1 MRLGNT
7 VTKEQFIKLAPL
19 GMELTISSTNAILKY
34 NQNHIGPL
42 TNGRQIPGY
51 IYCRAEHIELMDGAW
66 ECFDDCPQQ
75 LTISK
80 LPKLKILKR
89 KYLCTQS

>member
-19 GMELTISSTNAILKY
+19 GMELTISSTNSILKY
-34 NQNHIGPL
+34 NPKHIEPL
-42 TNGRQIPGY
+42 TNRRQIPGY
-51 IYCRAEHIELMDGAW
+51 IYCRAEHIALMNGAW
-66 ECFDDCPQQ
+66 EYFDNYPQQ

-80 LPKLKILKR
+80 LPKIKILKR